1 MSDIDMNKVVDGF
14 HSDMNHRKYVKE
26 LEDKCSALVFLDAD
40 AIALRAEVAA
50 LKAEIEC
57 NNSLAD
63 KFTAETAAEHKEEID
78 VLEGCNKVLVADNEA
93 LKAEIEAMKDKNLV
107 TVIVDKRDE
116 WPMWHCQECGDEM
129 RYYNSKYT
137 DNKNVCGSCY
147 NKWVDAQNA
156 QWLPPTEE

>member
-1 MSDIDMNKVVDGF
+1 MTDMNICSNCGW
-14 HSDMNHRKYVKE
+14 KYEMGIDHNCKDKMTQVMLCYNAELAKNKE
-26 LEDKCSALVFLDAD
+26 LW
-40 AIALRAEVAA
+40 AEVA
-50 LKAEIEC
+50 
-57 NNSLAD
+57 
-63 KFTAETAAEHKEEID
+63 
-78 VLEGCNKVLVADNEA
+78 A

-156 QWLPPTEE
+156 QLLPPTEEKS